1 MKRAKPIAAAL
12 TVAAAAGLTAC
23 RSGSSSSPPASA
35 VRATAQAAG
44 GAVADCEGAFIAD
57 VGAGAARLQDDEN
70 SVLTGGV
77 PACAPVLHLRKVSGG
92 SLVTDCTDRV
102 WAQSKPWNGEE
113 T

>member
-1 MKRAKPIAAAL
+1 LAAA
-12 TVAAAAGLTAC
+12 
-23 RSGSSSSPPASA
+23 SSA
-35 VRATAQAAG
+35 VPAQTPAPLQTART
-44 GAVADCEGAFIAD
+44 VADCEGAFIAD
-57 VGAGAARLQDDEN
+57 VGARAARLQDDEN

-92 SLVTDCTDRV
+92 SLVAVYTDCTDRV